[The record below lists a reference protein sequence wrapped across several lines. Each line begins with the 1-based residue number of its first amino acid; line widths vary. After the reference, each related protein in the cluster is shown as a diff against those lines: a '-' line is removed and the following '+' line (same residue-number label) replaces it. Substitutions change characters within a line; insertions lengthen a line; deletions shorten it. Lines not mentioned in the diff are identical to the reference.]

1 MVLKNV
7 IKSFVMGSVA
17 VATLLPISAQNSNA
31 QTNGLAYNAPKTGN
45 PIIPGY
51 FADPTVRKFGDTY
64 YVYATTDGNGEG
76 FGPSQVWTSKDF
88 VNWTIMPMNWP
99 TTHWYWAPDVW
110 EYNGSYYLMYCQP
123 CQLHLG
129 KSESP
134 RGPWKNVL
142 GEHDAVL
149 MPDRF
154 VTNCITLD
162 GQVFFDEDG
171 KAYVYF
177 GTWGIYPGFGCGV
190 CELDENM
197 QLTDNKRLIVN
208 TEATEFFEA
217 PFIIKHNGVY
227 YLTYSAGSCHD
238 HTYRVKYAVSKTGP
252 MGPYESPEDNV
263 ILETN
268 ADGTIHG
275 PGHHSILEENGK
287 FYMVYHRHDN
297 PHSTRGMHRQIAVDE
312 MFFNEDGSIAK
323 IKGSHDGIG
332 NLQPL
337 TTGENIAFGKPVT
350 ASSYYSEDYK
360 PQYATDDNNG
370 TLWRPKTTNGGE
382 WIQVDLQETKK
393 ISRIW
398 TQFELPMTYY
408 QYYVE
413 TSTDG
418 KEWTMFSDKRNNFL
432 CGSPMVEYG
441 DTEARYIRIT
451 ITGAEKQGVAGAIWN
466 IKVFETSH
474 IDPPQMLIGMS
485 GNSFINGE
493 LMNQAGMLGK
503 SFKVTEGTAEKSMV
517 DSKSCITL
525 NGKLA
530 SAFTMPTQFYNGE
543 GWTVTYKV
551 YGTVADANKQYIS
564 WNNTFATKLV
574 KKVESTPAKEWHNV
588 ALICNGKIVNVYIDN
603 KFVGTYKNK
612 SAKVPGNMVISSG
625 EGTVQLAAIRVY
637 NWAQHTAEA
646 EYDATVAIP
655 ELKGQKAPEPQG
667 LLIDINAADYTVG
680 TTVKSVKN
688 NTGLGSFNAT
698 GSDIPVTLKDN
709 RIAFKLD
716 GTQQLKSTFAMPA
729 NMKDNAPYTMTAW
742 ILNPEASE
750 RECIVDLHPV
760 AQDGELGRIVFG
772 NGFNNGSGII
782 FHNGSYEEFGLRNY
796 QGSNEWHHWAITF
809 DGHME
814 RVYCDGKLVNEKN
827 VKLRMFE
834 NRVVTIGQTA
844 DSDWGFSGYISTVK
858 VYDTPL
864 SAEQIANEANS
875 QGQSNILFRVAMSE
889 VEAGKWSN
897 QAAWSGQGTFAKV
910 EANSGKVAFA
920 GNTTISNINAN
931 QAIKGIT
938 FSTVWPK
945 SISKAINI
953 LSWDGL
959 NIAINRAGLSINNQN
974 IAIEK
979 GNGWNHIAIQAK
991 DGNNYAIWVNGANV
1005 ATINTTI
1012 TSTPSAI
1019 TIGDKSGKSVI
1030 SEMSIFGKEVSNEQI
1045 EAMYNSFIQ
1054 NNLSQY
1060 NFVLTAKAVTPDYV
1074 RLYVTDKDGKNVSE
1088 SLLLY
1093 EYQHGAVK
1101 SGWDGMPEYLFNVTN
1116 KSKTNLETFKVSIK
1130 DLNGNI
1136 TTSTLPATV
1145 SVSPKEFDIYQD
1157 DFNTDRDYHNGVEGT
1172 IWDGLFGY
1180 KIEEV
1185 TAKTE
1190 NGNLVLGSKDRNYGA
1205 REQNHG
1211 PLLYKEVS
1219 GDFVAEVHVTD
1230 YTGKRGRSVGYN
1242 EGGLMGHT
1250 FGNRNMNQLVQF
1262 GVFPHYNQ
1270 GNMIT
1275 YIQGFARIQRA
1286 NMMGDKADMYLQI
1299 ERSGDYFYFRS
1310 SADGKSWTNMP
1321 YSPIYRPDLKGKSL
1335 KVGPFQVTY
1344 TDGYGDFKFD
1354 NFKLWIKK

>member
-1 MVLKNV
+1 MAITKV
-7 IKSFVMGSVA
+7 IKNIVMGSVA
-17 VATLLPISAQNSNA
+17 VATLLPCITQTASAQES
-31 QTNGLAYNAPKTGN
+31 GLAFNAPKTGN

-99 TTHWYWAPDVW
+99 ITHWYWAPDVW
-110 EYNGSYYLMYCQP
+110 QHNGSYYLMYCQP

-129 KSESP
+129 KSDSP

-162 GQVFFDEDG
+162 GQVFFDDDG

-197 QLTDNKRLIVN
+197 MLTDNKRLIVN

-238 HTYRVKYAVSKTGP
+238 HTYRVKYAISKTGP
-252 MGPYESPEDNV
+252 MGPYESPADNV

-337 TTGENIAFGKPVT
+337 TTTQNIAFGKPVT
-350 ASSYYSEDYK
+350 VSSYYSEDYK

-370 TLWRPKTTNGGE
+370 TLWRPKSTNAGE
-382 WIQVDLQETKK
+382 WIQIDLEETKK

-408 QYYVE
+408 QYYIE
-413 TSTDG
+413 TSLNG
-418 KEWTMFSDKRNNFL
+418 KDWTMFADKRNNFL

-441 DTEARYIRIT
+441 DTEARYIRLT
-451 ITGAEKQGVAGAIWN
+451 FTGAEKQGVAGAIWN

-474 IDPPQMLIGMS
+474 IDPPQMLIGLS
-485 GNSFINGE
+485 GNSFIDGE
-493 LMNQAGMLGK
+493 WKNQAGMLGR
-503 SFKVTEGTAEKSMV
+503 SFLVTQGKANMSVVDEKNCV
-517 DSKSCITL
+517 TI
-525 NGKLA
+525 NGELT
-530 SAFTMPTQFYNGE
+530 SSFTMPEQFYNGE
-543 GWTVTYKV
+543 AWTLTYKV

-564 WNNTFATKLV
+564 WNNTYTEKLA
-574 KKVESTPAKEWHNV
+574 KKVESTTAKQWQNV
-588 ALICNGKIVNVYIDN
+588 ALICDGKIVTVYINN
-603 KFVGTYKNK
+603 KEVGTFKNK
-612 SAKVPGNMVISSG
+612 YAKVPGKMVIKS
-625 EGTVQLAAIRVY
+625 ENEIQLAAIRLY
-637 NWAQHTAEA
+637 NWAQHPAEA

-655 ELKGQKAPEPQG
+655 EFKGKVAPKPQG

-680 TTVKSVKN
+680 TTVNEVKN
-688 NTGLGSFNAT
+688 NTGIGTFKSEGS
-698 GSDIPVTLKDN
+698 SIPVTLKDN
-709 RIAFKLD
+709 RIAFQLD
-716 GTQQLKSTFAMPA
+716 GSQKLQSTFAMPT

-760 AQDGELGRIVFG
+760 DQDGELGRVVFG

-782 FHNGSYEEFGLRNY
+782 FHNGSYEEYGLRDY
-796 QGSNEWHHWAITF
+796 QGSNEWHHWAVTF

-814 RVYCDGKLVNEKN
+814 RVYCDGKLINEKN

-844 DSDWGFSGYISTVK
+844 DSDWGFTGWISTVK

-864 SAEQIANEANS
+864 SAEQIAVEANAE
-875 QGQSNILFRVAMSE
+875 GQKNILFRVAMSE
-889 VEAGKWSN
+889 VAGADWKN
-897 QAAWSGQGTFAKV
+897 QAAWSGEGTFGALT
-910 EANSGKVAFA
+910 ANNGKVAYQGVA
-920 GNTTISNINAN
+920 TINNIEAKHNV
-931 QAIKGIT
+931 KGISFT
-938 FSTVWPK
+938 TVWPK
-945 SISKAINI
+945 YIVKSVNI
-953 LSWDGL
+953 VKWDGT
-959 NIAINRAGLSINNQN
+959 NIALTRNGLSVNGQN

-979 GNGWNHIAIQAK
+979 QSGWNHIALQAK
-991 DGNNYAIWVNGANV
+991 GGDQWSVWANGKEV
-1005 ATINTTI
+1005 GQVTATITNNPT
-1012 TSTPSAI
+1012 AI
-1019 TIGDKSGKSVI
+1019 TIGDKVGKSVI
-1030 SEMSIFGKEVSNEQI
+1030 SELSIYGKEINGQEIQ
-1045 EAMYNSFIQ
+1045 AMYNSF
-1054 NNLSQY
+1054 NTNALAEY
-1060 NFVLTAKAVTPDYV
+1060 NFQLTAKAVTPDYV
-1074 RLYVTDKDGKNVSE
+1074 RLYVTDKDGKDLTE

-1093 EYQHGAVK
+1093 EYQHGATK
-1101 SGWDGMPEYLFNVTN
+1101 SAWDGSSEYLFKLTN
-1116 KSKTNLETFKVSIK
+1116 KSKSGIESFKVSVK

-1136 TTSTLPATV
+1136 TTAIAPATANV
-1145 SVSPKEFDIYQD
+1145 APAEFNIYQD
-1157 DFNTDRDYHNGVEGT
+1157 NFDTDYDYHKGTNGT

-1180 KIEEV
+1180 NLEEV
-1185 TAKTE
+1185 TAKSE
-1190 NGNLVLGSKDRNYGA
+1190 GGNLVLGSKDRNYGA

-1211 PLLYKEVS
+1211 PLLYKEIG
-1219 GDFVAEVHVTD
+1219 GDFVAQIHVTD

-1310 SADGKSWTNMP
+1310 SSDGENWTNMP
-1321 YSPIYRPDLKGKSL
+1321 YSPIYRPDLQGKSL

-1344 TDGYGDFKFD
+1344 TDGFGEFKFD
-1354 NFKLWIKK
+1354 DFKLWIKK